1 MKIIITVATLFTF
14 TFKLFAADTTIVFK
28 PLEYKEVFELAKKKN
43 KGVMLYFH
51 FDGCGACRK
60 MEKTVFKDRQ
70 VFEYYNSNFIN
81 FEINTLKGVGL
92 EINKTYNVRM
102 HPTFLFFDK
111 NGNELHKLVGAY
123 TAESFLQQAH
133 NALNSDKTISNYKK
147 SYQNGQR
154 DSEFLFDYCY
164 MLRDGYELDSMVI
177 NEYLSTIEPSEYEQ
191 EKNIKFIYEYV
202 IYNHKNYISF
212 DNPAFTFLESNKDKF
227 YEYFDKDQVDS
238 RIVWAL
244 HKTLNQAIEENDA
257 EIFSAAM
264 KIAKPYDQGK
274 KYLFKEMDG
283 RLTGIMNEHF
293 TLFLEMALYE
303 KNKNVSK
310 YKTAVDQ
317 YISIIWDEES
327 QLNSFAWSTF
337 EQSEDVDKLKTAVKC
352 SVRSIELNNDYAN
365 NDTYA
370 WLLFKLGE
378 HEKALKQA
386 EKTIQIAKKN
396 NEDYSETAKI
406 ITELSNK

>member
-1 MKIIITVATLFTF
+1 M
-14 TFKLFAADTTIVFK
+14 
-28 PLEYKEVFELAKKKN
+28 
-43 KGVMLYFH
+43 
-51 FDGCGACRK
+51 
-60 MEKTVFKDRQ
+60 
-70 VFEYYNSNFIN
+70 
-81 FEINTLKGVGL
+81 
-92 EINKTYNVRM
+92 
-102 HPTFLFFDK
+102 
-111 NGNELHKLVGAY
+111 
-123 TAESFLQQAH
+123 
-133 NALNSDKTISNYKK
+133 
-147 SYQNGQR
+147 
-154 DSEFLFDYCY
+154 
-164 MLRDGYELDSMVI
+164 
-177 NEYLSTIEPSEYEQ
+177 
-191 EKNIKFIYEYV
+191 IK
-202 IYNHKNYISF
+202 
-212 DNPAFTFLESNKDKF
+212 A
-227 YEYFDKDQVDS
+227 
-238 RIVWAL
+238 
-244 HKTLNQAIEENDA
+244 
-257 EIFSAAM
+257 
-264 KIAKPYDQGK
+264 K